1 MIKILLFSEAAGG
14 CAVSS
19 GAVELLRPGFRCSA
33 EGDPAAAAR
42 VLGGGACDLALSCC
56 GPGAADLLRAR
67 DLLAPGVPV
76 IIICRAIG
84 DAAVE
89 LMAQGA
95 DYCLAE
101 TSLLRLPQVIDSALA
116 KRAAARERAAA
127 ADRLAKAARLDALGR
142 MARAMAHDMNNLLGA
157 IEGYAA
163 LGLRA
168 VGKDDQLWS
177 DLNEIRAAVKRGAE
191 INKAL
196 LVFGRPRQT
205 GKLPLRPAALLPA
218 LRGALPAGLRLEAD
232 VPDALPDV
240 LAAPAQLEHLFQ
252 QLLSNAAE
260 AMPGGGVVKF
270 SVTVRDLR
278 AGEVFSPD
286 PAAAGG
292 RFVRFSVAD
301 SGEGMAPETAE
312 RLFEPF
318 FTTRE
323 KGRGT
328 GLGLAQVY
336 GIARQHNGW
345 LEVKTAPGA
354 GSEFSLY
361 LPAAA
366 AATAPAAATGP
377 AAPAAARLP
386 AKSRVLL
393 VEDDDDLRG
402 IAARALSAAGYTVAT
417 ASTVA
422 SALALFD
429 RPGAFAA
436 VFCDLILPDGNGID
450 LARRLLALDP
460 GVRLVFAS
468 GHLKDDAA
476 LAFIYS
482 GHYPFL
488 HKPYAIDALVKV
500 LEGGD

>member
-19 GAVELLRPGFRCSA
+19 GAVELLRPDLRCSA
-33 EGDPAAAAR
+33 EGDPAAAAD

-67 DLLAPGVPV
+67 DLRAPGVPV

-116 KRAAARERAAA
+116 KRAAAREREAAA
-127 ADRLAKAARLDALGR
+127 GRLAKAARFDTLGR

-157 IEGYAA
+157 IEGYAT

-168 VGKDDQLWS
+168 VNKGDQLWS

-205 GKLPLRPAALLPA
+205 GRLPLRPAALLPA
-218 LRGALPAGLRLEAD
+218 LRGAVPAGISLEAD
-232 VPDALPDV
+232 VPDNLPEV
-240 LAAPAQLEHLFQ
+240 LAAPAQLELLFL

-260 AMPGGGVVKF
+260 AMRGGGVVKL
-270 SVTVRDLR
+270 SATVRELR
-278 AGEVFSPD
+278 AGEVFAPD

-292 RFVRFSVAD
+292 KFVRFSVAD
-301 SGEGMAPETAE
+301 SGEGMTPETEE

-318 FTTRE
+318 FSTRE
-323 KGRGT
+323 KGRGA

-345 LEVKTAPGA
+345 LEVKTARGA

-366 AATAPAAATGP
+366 PAAAAAPGL

-402 IAARALSAAGYTVAT
+402 IAARALSAEGYTVSA
-417 ASTVA
+417 APTVA

-436 VFCDLILPDGNGID
+436 VFCDLTLPDGSGID

-460 GVRLVFAS
+460 CVRLIFAS
-468 GHLKDDAA
+468 GNLKEDAA

-488 HKPYAIDALVKV
+488 HKPYAIEALVKA
-500 LEGGD
+500 LEGGG